1 MPLFDS
7 GKMKLKYL
15 LTAHTGPTVD
25 ESLQV
30 EDQYW
35 RQLLQTQS
43 STCFNLNL
51 GLGADVSVQLF
62 TGEVLSQRVVNTLDG
77 VVLNVQLQSV
87 EGLKS

>member
-1 MPLFDS
+1 M
-7 GKMKLKYL
+7 KMKFKYL

-30 EDQYW
+30 KDQYW

-43 STCFNLNL
+43 SACFNLNL

-62 TGEVLSQRVVNTLDG
+62 TGEVLSQRVINTLDG

>member
-1 MPLFDS
+1 
-7 GKMKLKYL
+7 MKLKYL
-15 LTAHTGPTVD
+15 LTANTGPTVD

-43 STCFNLNL
+43 SARFDLNL